1 MPAFRA
7 EREVNFMEF
16 VQPIRDLKQIDTIK
30 KLLRQQN
37 LRDYCLFVLGINSGL
52 RISDLL
58 KLRISDVSEKGKP
71 KDRIRLRES
80 KTNKFKDFPISD
92 NAKSAIKEYLK
103 TRTIIE
109 NEPLFISRKNKGFL
123 LRQQAYR
130 ILNDVARLVGIKDK
144 IGTHTLRKTFGYHA
158 YNNGYDIAIIQ
169 KLFNHSSPS
178 ITLRYIGITQE
189 QMDDVYLS
197 LDL

>member
-1 MPAFRA
+1 
-7 EREVNFMEF
+7 MEF
-16 VQPIRDLKQIDTIK
+16 VQPIRDLKQIETIK
-30 KLLRQQN
+30 RLLRQQSP
-37 LRDYCLFVLGINSGL
+37 RDYCLFVLGINSGL

-58 KLRISDVSEKGKP
+58 RLRICDVSEKGKP
-71 KDRIRLRES
+71 RDRIRLREK
-80 KTNKFKDFPISD
+80 KTNKFKDFPISE
-92 NAKSAIKEYLK
+92 NTKRAIKEYINS
-103 TRTIIE
+103 RIINE

-130 ILNDVARLVGIKDK
+130 ILNDVAKSVGIKEK

-158 YNNGYDIAIIQ
+158 YKGGYNIEVIQ

-178 ITLRYIGITQE
+178 VTLRYIGITQDD
-189 QMDDVYLS
+189 MDDVYLS